1 MFFASNLILVYN
13 MISSGLRGQKAPS
26 DPWGGWSMEWL
37 VSSPPPT
44 PSHDPSDLPVLEF
57 AEIHED
63 GEPGFFGRMIQ
74 WMMIPEDD
82 GGEEE

>member
-1 MFFASNLILVYN
+1 
-13 MISSGLRGQKAPS
+13 
-26 DPWGGWSMEWL
+26 MEWL

-57 AEIHED
+57 AEIHDE

-74 WMMIPEDD
+74 WMMIPDDD

>member
-1 MFFASNLILVYN
+1 

-44 PSHDPSDLPVLEF
+44 PSHDPSDLPELKF
-57 AEIHED
+57 AEIHD
-63 GEPGFFGRMIQ
+63 DSDPGFFGRMIQ
-74 WMMIPEDD
+74 WMMIPEDGED